1 MADAYGVGLDEAGE
15 ADGERKEG
23 ATSLAVFPAGKVRRT
38 AVRRSRRPRSRAVRL
53 YRAQM
58 RPSHTQSLP
67 PIDARQLRD
76 EHPVNGGGC
85 TSLRGKHRQK
95 SGKCKS
101 LATPTRHRPGGL
113 CRVPSMERTRIA
125 ELGGKVG
132 EQVTIRGWVH
142 VVRDQK
148 RMQFV
153 VVRDESGLAQ
163 VVLGKEDPPSE
174 LNELLSRLTAE
185 SAVTVSGEVVADE
198 RVKLGGLELQLEG
211 LEVDSPAEP
220 ELPIAPDSALD
231 KRIDWRYL
239 DLRRPDRK
247 LIFEVQS
254 TVEHAMR
261 EYWREDGF
269 IEIHTPK
276 LMGSASESGA
286 ELFKVE
292 YFERTAYLAQ
302 SPQFYKQ
309 MAMAAGFGK
318 VFEIGPVF
326 RANPSFT
333 SRHDTEFTSVDV
345 ELSWIDS
352 HEDVMAFEESWLAYV
367 LGAVKDAHGSEIE
380 ETFDVELTVPDVPFP
395 RVTLEQAKELLRDA
409 GLQALGVEHD
419 LDPPSERALS
429 ALIKEK
435 EGHEFVFVMDYPT
448 SVRPFYHMRHSDDPT
463 LTKSFDLLWRG
474 IELTTGAQREH
485 RYEQLLRQ
493 ASEKRVETGP
503 IQYYL
508 DFFRCGAPPHGG
520 FGFGLTRLL
529 MQLLGQENVREVTF
543 LYRGPN
549 RLTP

>member
-1 MADAYGVGLDEAGE
+1 MTRTLISELPQHVGD
-15 ADGERKEG
+15 R
-23 ATSLAVFPAGKVRRT
+23 
-38 AVRRSRRPRSRAVRL
+38 
-53 YRAQM
+53 
-58 RPSHTQSLP
+58 
-67 PIDARQLRD
+67 
-76 EHPVNGGGC
+76 
-85 TSLRGKHRQK
+85 
-95 SGKCKS
+95 
-101 LATPTRHRPGGL
+101 
-113 CRVPSMERTRIA
+113 
-125 ELGGKVG
+125 
-132 EQVTIRGWVH
+132 VTIRGWAQA
-142 VVRDQK
+142 VRDQK
-148 RMQFV
+148 KVQFV

-163 VVLGKEDPPSE
+163 AVLGKDEQPSE
-174 LNELLSRLTAE
+174 LNEQISSLSVE
-185 SAVTVSGEVVADE
+185 SAVTLTGTVVADE
-198 RVKLGGLELQLEG
+198 RVKLGGIELQIDG
-211 LEVDSPAEP
+211 LSVDSPAEP
-220 ELPIAPDSALD
+220 EVPIAADSALD
-231 KRIDWRYL
+231 KRIDWRYI

-247 LIFEVQS
+247 LIFEAQS

-261 EYWREDGF
+261 DYWSKNGF

-352 HEDVMAFEESWLAYV
+352 HEDVMALEERWLAHV
-367 LGAVKDAHGSEIE
+367 LGAVKDAHGEAIE
-380 ETFDVELTVPDVPFP
+380 QTFDTEVLVPVVPFP
-395 RVTLEQAKELLRDA
+395 RVTLEEAKELLCA
-409 GLQALGVEHD
+409 GGHEAVPGPGHD

-435 EGHEFVFVMDYPT
+435 HGHEFAFVTEYPT
-448 SVRPFYHMRHSDDPT
+448 SVRPFYHMRFADRPT
-463 LTKSFDLLWRG
+463 VTKSFDLLWRG

-485 RYEQLLRQ
+485 RYERLLEQ
-493 ASEKRVETGP
+493 ASEKGVETGP

-508 DFFRCGAPPHGG
+508 DFFRYGAPPHGG

-529 MQLLGQENVREVTF
+529 MQLCNQENVREVTF

-549 RLTP
+549 RLEP

>member
-1 MADAYGVGLDEAGE
+1 MKRTLISELPGHV
-15 ADGERKEG
+15 GER
-23 ATSLAVFPAGKVRRT
+23 VR
-38 AVRRSRRPRSRAVRL
+38 
-53 YRAQM
+53 
-58 RPSHTQSLP
+58 
-67 PIDARQLRD
+67 
-76 EHPVNGGGC
+76 
-85 TSLRGKHRQK
+85 
-95 SGKCKS
+95 
-101 LATPTRHRPGGL
+101 
-113 CRVPSMERTRIA
+113 
-125 ELGGKVG
+125 
-132 EQVTIRGWVH
+132 IRGWAQ

-148 RMQFV
+148 KVQFV

-163 VVLGKEDPPSE
+163 AVLAKDEQPTE
-174 LNELLSRLTAE
+174 LNEQISGLTVE
-185 SAVTVSGEVVADE
+185 SAITLTGTVVADE
-198 RVKLGGLELQLEG
+198 RVKLSGVELQVDE

-220 ELPIAPDSALD
+220 EVPIAPDSALD
-231 KRIDWRYL
+231 KRIDWRYI
-239 DLRRPDRK
+239 DLRRPDRR

-254 TVEHAMR
+254 TVEHTMR
-261 EYWREDGF
+261 DYWSKNDF

-292 YFERTAYLAQ
+292 YFERQAYLAQ

-333 SRHDTEFTSVDV
+333 SRHDTEFTSVDI

-352 HEDVMAFEESWLAYV
+352 HEDVMAFEEAWLAHV
-367 LGAVKDAHGSEIE
+367 LGVVGDVFGGEIE
-380 ETFDVELTVPDVPFP
+380 KTFDAETVVPTVPFP
-395 RVTLEQAKELLRDA
+395 RVTLEQAKEMLRES
-409 GLQALGVEHD
+409 GHESVPGPGHD

-429 ALIKEK
+429 ALIKERD
-435 EGHEFVFVMDYPT
+435 GHEFVFVTDYPT
-448 SVRPFYHMRHSDDPT
+448 TVRPFYHMRHPEDQS
-463 LTKSFDLLWRG
+463 LTRSFDLLWRG

-485 RYEQLLRQ
+485 RYEQLLIQ
-493 ASEKRVETGP
+493 AADKGVETGP

-508 DFFRCGAPPHGG
+508 DFFRYGAPPHGG

-549 RLTP
+549 RLEP